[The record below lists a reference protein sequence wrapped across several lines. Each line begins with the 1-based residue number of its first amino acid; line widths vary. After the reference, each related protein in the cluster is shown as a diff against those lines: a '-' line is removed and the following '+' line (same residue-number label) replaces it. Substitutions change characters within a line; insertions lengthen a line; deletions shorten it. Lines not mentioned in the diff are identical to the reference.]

1 MKIMQINLTTTKRS
15 QTTKLLF
22 LVLALTASVVSL
34 YLTLNPGTPTLDKSE
49 LNTVVVE
56 QGDIDVYLPVFG
68 SYISEYQRLIT
79 APSQGQIIEVF
90 IRPGADVSKDTVIA
104 TMANPDLMQDHYEAE
119 LKLERMKSEFL
130 SFKFLKQNEQ
140 LAFQSDLADMDSQ
153 IQTTKLDVD
162 VNTRLVEQGITGAI
176 ELERSSL
183 AYAQI
188 KKRTEFAQYR
198 YTKLLEMHKLQ
209 LEQQQILITQQQQYV
224 KRLSTKINDLNIT
237 AGIDGTLQ
245 SLDIEVG
252 QRLTTGSQIGKV
264 GSKNKL
270 IAQINIPQRFAQLVA
285 HGSPIIITNKSQHL
299 KGHITQMGS
308 VVENGFVVA
317 EAAITSELPKTIKP
331 SQPLNAELFITHK
344 KQALFVE
351 QKPGL
356 IPLSQMSIFTQTN
369 NNPTLEKTTINF
381 GELSNHQLL
390 ISSGAKKGDVLVV
403 NDMKRWDTYNQ
414 LALEAP

>member
-1 MKIMQINLTTTKRS
+1 MQIDLKTSKRS
-15 QTTKLLF
+15 ANIKITMTV
-22 LVLALTASVVSL
+22 LVLLLMVILL
-34 YLTLNPGTPTLDKSE
+34 YLTINPSMPKLNKAD
-49 LNTVVVE
+49 LNTVVVQ
-56 QGDIDVYLPVFG
+56 QGDIDIFIPVYG
-68 SYISEYQRLIT
+68 EYISEYERLIT
-79 APSQGQIIEVF
+79 SPSAGQITEVF
-90 IRPGADVSKDTVIA
+90 IRTGADVTKTTIIA
-104 TMANPDLMQDHYEAE
+104 KMSNPDLQQELYESQV
-119 LKLERMKSEFL
+119 KLERMKSEYL
-130 SFKFLKQNEQ
+130 SFDFAKQNEQ
-140 LAFQSDLADMDSQ
+140 LAFQSDLADIDSQ

-162 VNTRLVEQGITGAI
+162 VNTRLVDQGITGAI
-176 ELERSSL
+176 ELERAML
-183 AYAQI
+183 AYKQI
-188 KKRTEFAQYR
+188 QKRSEFAEFR
-198 YTKLLEMHKLQ
+198 FEKLLEMHKLQ
-209 LEQQQILITQQQQYV
+209 LQQQKILLAQQEQHV
-224 KRLSTKINDLNIT
+224 KRIETKIQQLNIT

-245 SLDIEVG
+245 RLDIEVG
-252 QRLTTGSQIGKV
+252 QRLTRGAQIGKV
-264 GSKNKL
+264 GSKEKL
-270 IAQINIPQRFAQLVA
+270 IAQINIPQRMAPHVIAGATLN
-285 HGSPIIITNKSQHL
+285 IISKTSEI

-403 NDMKRWDTYNQ
+403 NDMKLWDTYNQ